1 MSIRDSTRCLRTS
14 HSSCGPRRP
23 ARVQTL
29 QDKAESLMATN
40 GQLFEEMMV
49 TYHTLGIA
57 EPLLELHVLDVPGA
71 HCLCS
76 RRGMWQPVASRW
88 LLPCSLSLR
97 KQGDID
103 IVFFSRTTTL
113 WGMSPFEVAESV
125 NGRPKDNS
133 SWTGSDSECRDA
145 VCVGFSQRR
154 CGKVPVRSCR
164 ECHRKT

>member
-1 MSIRDSTRCLRTS
+1 
-14 HSSCGPRRP
+14 
-23 ARVQTL
+23 
-29 QDKAESLMATN
+29 MATN

-57 EPLLELHVLDVPGA
+57 GPLLELHVLDVPGA

-88 LLPCSLSLR
+88 RLPCSLSLR

-113 WGMSPFEVAESV
+113 
-125 NGRPKDNS
+125 
-133 SWTGSDSECRDA
+133 
-145 VCVGFSQRR
+145 
-154 CGKVPVRSCR
+154 
-164 ECHRKT
+164 